1 MAEVLSESLVYLF
14 VLLGAVA
21 FLGAW
26 QLRWSYGLAQVFWW
40 ASVFAATDD
49 PIIGYGWLA
58 MMVLEIMTRNDFPH
72 LRQIFSRPGRF
83 LGSMIGSVIFNKGN
97 RFQRYKQ
104 YSGWVFVYD
113 DYQSQEVARARSD
126 RKEKYIANIISQ
138 VIGVMLALYVGWLAY
153 QTLPNALQWFVFAAV
168 FLYLNETWICAKKNF
183 NFERA
188 IVQGLNGIDGLNSA
202 ERNQILHLTESFY
215 FSSPRIR
222 ALHMGALVFAGEA
235 SLAFI
240 CMSALL
246 FLSGFEKP
254 EYNELHRF
262 EYRSL
267 WRRNLKEIFMLR
279 AELNLRRK
287 LAPWTTAYV
296 AYALSIPVLYWWIEL
311 KRVWDGW
318 GEWLFH
324 GSGQK
329 SGNFP
334 QVVCISNGVDCHWNW
349 LDEKELAELESRMN
363 WAWLYHEYYLDKDGN
378 RPVGSILEESDAAIV
393 TIQLT
398 PGESSG
404 RMLRNIHDYVQQP
417 FRHLSVL
424 QVQNENHL
432 HSFEP
437 YTEGSLEYYCSVI
450 DEPIFDREET
460 NLGEFVE
467 LEPINLNRRVK
478 ASFDEMGMDAY
489 RSIYQGGIMEL
500 NILHRRVHEFGQP
513 ASRFLELL
521 NIWELTARWTLVW
534 ENVDHVEQ
542 EREQLS
548 LPFGKVFDLV
558 RNAELMQQRL
568 ELPDEMMMSIR
579 KYWKEAFNW
588 KEKMSSN
595 PTIAEAF
602 KWMIYIRNKTRGHGS
617 TSRIH
622 VGLYEAVEGL
632 TVLLFTKIREY
643 MDLELLVLDANA
655 PQGVGTKRYGMKMD
669 FLEAEDPELA
679 LLPASSGGVFFRQK
693 GQDSHWRSSNL
704 LQSVDGHVFM
714 LNDMKKGH
722 REWVCFST
730 GELIRPEVIFDA

>member
-1 MAEVLSESLVYLF
+1 MVEVLVS
-14 VLLGAVA
+14 LGAVA
-21 FLGAW
+21 YLGAW
-26 QLRWSYGLAQVFWW
+26 RLRWSFGLAQVFWW
-40 ASVFAATDD
+40 ASIFAATDD
-49 PIIGYGWLA
+49 PIIRYGWFS

-72 LRQIFSRPGRF
+72 LRQIFTRPGWF
-83 LGSMIGSVIFNKGN
+83 IGSMIGSVIFNKGD
-97 RFQRYKQ
+97 RFQRYKK
-104 YSGWVFVYD
+104 YSMWGFLYD
-113 DYQSQEVARARSD
+113 DYQSQDVARARSD
-126 RKEKYIANIISQ
+126 RKRKYMANMISQ

-153 QTLPNALQWFVFAAV
+153 HMLPNEFQWFVFAAA
-168 FLYLNETWICAKKNF
+168 FLFLNETWGCAKRNY

-188 IVQGLNGIDGLNSA
+188 IAEGLNEIDRLNSA

-222 ALHMGALVFAGEA
+222 ALHMGVLVCAGES

-246 FLSGFEKP
+246 FLSAFEAP
-254 EYNELHRF
+254 EYNELYRF
-262 EYRSL
+262 EYQSL

-279 AELNLRRK
+279 AELNSRTK
-287 LAPWTTAYV
+287 LVPLSTAV
-296 AYALSIPVLYWWIEL
+296 AAYSFSVPVLFWWNEL
-311 KRVWDGW
+311 KQVWDGW
-318 GEWLFH
+318 TEWVFH

-329 SGNFP
+329 KGNFP
-334 QVVCISNGVDCHWNW
+334 QVVCISTGVDCHWNW

-363 WAWLYHEYYLDKDGN
+363 WAWLYHEYYLDKDEN
-378 RPVGSILEESDAAIV
+378 RPVGSILEKSDAAIV

-398 PGESSG
+398 PGEGSG
-404 RMLRNIHDYVQQP
+404 RMLRNIQDYVQQP

-424 QVQNENHL
+424 QVRNENHL
-432 HSFEP
+432 HSFDS
-437 YTEGSLEYYCSVI
+437 YIEGSLEYYCSVI

-460 NLGEFVE
+460 NLGELVE
-467 LEPINLNRRVK
+467 LEPIHLNRRVK

-489 RSIYQGGIMEL
+489 RFIYQGGIMEL

-521 NIWELTARWTLVW
+521 NIWELTARWTLVS
-534 ENVDHVEQ
+534 ESVDHVEQ

-558 RNAELMQQRL
+558 RKAELMQQRL
-568 ELPDEMMMSIR
+568 ALPEQMMISIR
-579 KYWKEAFNW
+579 QYWKEAFNW

-595 PTIAEAF
+595 PTVAEAF

-622 VGLYEAVEGL
+622 DGLYEAVEGL
-632 TVLLFTKIREY
+632 TVLLFAQINEHLN
-643 MDLELLVLDANA
+643 LELLVLDANA
-655 PQGVGTKRYGMKMD
+655 PGGVGTKRHGMHMD
-669 FLEAEDPELA
+669 FLESEDSELA
-679 LLPASSGGVFFRQK
+679 LLPPSSGGVFFRQK
-693 GQDSHWRSSNL
+693 DQHSTWRTSNL
-704 LQSVDGHVFM
+704 LQAVNGHVFI

-730 GELIRPEVIFDA
+730 GELIRPEIIFDS